1 MKPGTPSM
9 LDLDSLDAEAGLEAM
24 EGMVGQAMVGADGE
38 FDFGLVAPGEYVLQG
53 YVMNMDFGN
62 LEDVESMMQEL
73 IVQDVVVKAGEPLY
87 FELQAP

>member
-1 MKPGTPSM
+1 
-9 LDLDSLDAEAGLEAM
+9 
-24 EGMVGQAMVGADGE
+24 
-38 FDFGLVAPGEYVLQG
+38 
-53 YVMNMDFGN
+53 MDFGN